1 MSERERNNNNRKN
14 SFLIV
19 VDMQNDFVDGSLG
32 TSEAEGIVEAVCKKI
47 EKFPGTVIMTLDT
60 HGEDY
65 LTTQEGRFLPV
76 RHCIQ
81 DTDGWKLVDKLAKLQ
96 SKMGIRLYTKP
107 TFASVEMAKELLSIH
122 EASAIEEIELVGL
135 CTDICVISNALML
148 KGFMPEVPISV
159 DASCCAG
166 VTPEKH
172 DAALKTMESCQIL
185 IKKWR

>member
-1 MSERERNNNNRKN
+1 MSERERNNNKKN
-14 SFLIV
+14 SFLVV

-32 TSEAEGIVEAVCKKI
+32 TSEAEDIVEAVCKKV

-65 LTTQEGRFLPV
+65 LATQEGRLLPV

-96 SKMGIRLYTKP
+96 AKMGIRLYTKP

-122 EASAIEEIELVGL
+122 KASAIEEIELVGL

-185 IKKWR
+185 IKNWR